1 MALERGRA
9 DTGLR
14 TAATF
19 ASKLATL
26 KQNGCNLL
34 VVGSDHEPTRSDACR
49 RLLACGGNE
58 PRRRLVVATDTAVS
72 TVRTRLPSVS
82 LTPGGEPPTIIDW
95 EIPTRG
101 ASTAANPQSSPVET
115 VRIEGNDLSQLG
127 IEIYEAITGG
137 TSGEDAGPA
146 NLRLCFDS
154 LTPLVARYDPE
165 TVFRFLHL
173 VTGCVDRAR
182 GMGHYHLPVGR
193 NAETTR
199 TFEPLFDAVVE
210 LRTQAGRSEQRWHV
224 PEEDITTDWLP
235 V

>member
-1 MALERGRA
+1 MALEGGQA
-9 DTGLR
+9 DEGLR

-19 ASKLATL
+19 ASKLSTL

-34 VVGSDHEPTRSDACR
+34 VVGSDHEPTRSDACQ
-49 RLLACGGNE
+49 RLLASEVNE
-58 PRRRLVVATDTAVS
+58 PRRRVVVAADIAVGA
-72 TVRTRLPSVS
+72 VRMRLPSVS
-82 LTPGGEPPTIIDW
+82 PTPGDEATIIDW

-101 ASTAANPQSSPVET
+101 ASAAANPRPSPVET
-115 VRIEGNDLSQLG
+115 VYVEGDDLTQLG
-127 IEIYEAITGG
+127 LEIHEAITAG
-137 TSGEDAGPA
+137 TFAADASPA

-154 LTPLVARYDPE
+154 LTPLVERYDPE

-173 VTGCVDRAR
+173 VTGSVDRAR

-193 NAETTR
+193 NVEAAR

-210 LRTQAGRSEQRWHV
+210 LRSHAGRSEQRWHV
-224 PEEDITTDWLP
+224 PDEDITTGWLP

>member
-1 MALERGRA
+1 MAIERGQA
-9 DTGLR
+9 DAGFR

-19 ASKLATL
+19 ASKLSTL

-58 PRRRLVVATDTAVS
+58 SRRRVVVAANTVAS
-72 TVRTRLPSVS
+72 TVRTRLPSAS
-82 LTPGGEPPTIIDW
+82 LTPGGEPTTIIDW

-101 ASTAANPQSSPVET
+101 ASAAANPRSSRVET
-115 VRIEGNDLSQLG
+115 VRVEANDLSQLG
-127 IEIYEAITGG
+127 IEIHEAITAS
-137 TSGEDAGPA
+137 TSVGAAEPA

-154 LTPLVARYDPE
+154 LTPLVERYDHE
-165 TVFRFLHL
+165 TAFRFLHL

-199 TFEPLFDAVVE
+199 TFEPLFDAIVE
-210 LRTQAGRSEQRWHV
+210 LRAHAGRSEQRWHV
-224 PEEDITTDWLP
+224 PDEDITTDWLP